1 MRNRPPILGVMDY
14 AATEAATPPV
24 RKRRGHKLV
33 LTICAVAVLALLAT
47 AAILLAVKW
56 PFTQARMLEELAT
69 VTSGSVQ
76 IHGFRTTYFP
86 PGCVMERV
94 EFRQAGNSGSPP
106 LLTAERLTIRANYR
120 GLFRKRVEVMHLE
133 DVRLDMG
140 QKKQKSK
147 SGVTETGSNGS
158 SNVNSTTIAEI
169 DVDRAVIE
177 FPRKE
182 KPPLLF
188 NVHRLTFGTFVQG
201 KPTSFHV
208 TVDNP
213 LPPGFVGADGQFGP
227 WDTADIAATPLSGTY
242 RFTDAKLR
250 SLGGIAGTLSSQG
263 SFAGPARTLRVQG
276 ATDTPDFEVKSA
288 ANPVHLRTQFQAVV
302 NCTNGDVTLQS
313 IRGELEKTSFA
324 VAGEVAGKTNPRSKV
339 ASLQVNDAGGRIE
352 DWLRLLAPAQTPAM
366 TGPISFQAHVTV
378 PGGRR
383 PFIQRVRLGGDF
395 ELTDVAFTKEKTQH
409 GVSELSLRAQGQKL
423 PDEKE
428 PLPKIPGNLSGHVDL
443 FDGAAHFTKLS
454 FTVPGAHASMHG
466 TYSFIDETIDLHGQL
481 EVETKFSATATG
493 PKGLVTRV
501 VEPLFAKSRGKGEIL
516 PVKLTGSYDHASYGL
531 DK

>member
-1 MRNRPPILGVMDY
+1 MGA
-14 AATEAATPPV
+14 AATKVETPPV
-24 RKRRGHKLV
+24 SKPRVHKRV
-33 LTICAVAVLALLAT
+33 LTICAVAVLALLST

-56 PFTQARMLEELAT
+56 PFTQAKMLEELAT
-69 VTSGSVQ
+69 ATSGSVQ

-94 EFRQAGNSGSPP
+94 EFRQAGNSGGPP
-106 LLTAERLTIRANYR
+106 LLTAEKLTIRANYR

-147 SGVTETGSNGS
+147 SGASETGSNSS
-158 SNVNSTTIAEI
+158 SNASSTTIAEI
-169 DVDRAVIE
+169 VVDRAVIE
-177 FPRKE
+177 FPSK
-182 KPPLLF
+182 KQPLVF

-201 KPTSFHV
+201 KPTAFHV

-213 LPPGFVGADGQFGP
+213 LPPGLVGADGQFGP

-242 RFTDAKLR
+242 TFRDAKLR

-263 SFAGPARTLRVQG
+263 RFAGPARALRVQG
-276 ATDTPDFEVKSA
+276 TTDTPDFEVKSA
-288 ANPVHLRTQFQAVV
+288 AHPVHLRTQFQAEV
-302 NCTNGDVTLQS
+302 NCTNGDVNLQS
-313 IRGELEKTSFA
+313 IRGEVEKTSFA
-324 VAGEVAGKTNPRSKV
+324 VAGEVAGKTNPHSKV

-352 DWLRLLAPAQTPAM
+352 DWLRLLAPEQTPAM

-378 PGGRR
+378 PGGRP

-395 ELTDVAFTKEKTQH
+395 ELTGVAFTKEKTQH

-443 FDGAAHFTKLS
+443 FDGVAHFSKLS
-454 FTVPGAHASMHG
+454 FTIPGAHASMHG
-466 TYSFIDETIDLHGQL
+466 TYSFMDETIDLHGQL